1 MFQVTDL
8 ICRHPLF
15 SKCQKVCCIYA
26 TVSCDFDSLLVQFY
40 GVTIHSKK
48 YVLFNVY
55 KHILI
60 FNIVLEMDLIPMAV
74 TFIACLGI
82 GLDYGMLMGIGINL
96 IFILYSSAR
105 PKVRVRS
112 LTVSSLLLV
121 KYIYGCRFVRFSG
134 TTDYNE

>member
-1 MFQVTDL
+1 
-8 ICRHPLF
+8 
-15 SKCQKVCCIYA
+15 
-26 TVSCDFDSLLVQFY
+26 
-40 GVTIHSKK
+40 
-48 YVLFNVY
+48 
-55 KHILI
+55 
-60 FNIVLEMDLIPMAV
+60 MAV